1 MKKNS
6 IWARLYMFLVFFF
19 LFAPIVVMIL
29 FSFNADIQDAAVRNR
44 SGQEIWFLQFWNG
57 FMLTVGSS
65 KTEL

>member
-1 MKKNS
+1 MAAVEVKSRGLWKYYCLLD
-6 IWARLYMFLVFFF
+6 IPLQCQAEY
-19 LFAPIVVMIL
+19 
-29 FSFNADIQDAAVRNR
+29 IQDAAVRNR